1 MHNGRRKQSVQTKK
15 IIAGVHEK
23 KIEKLFGVLEKIHKT
38 WICVKSTTKQIY
50 IVRIRSLE
58 ENNNL

>member
-1 MHNGRRKQSVQTKK
+1 M
-15 IIAGVHEK
+15 K

-38 WICVKSTTKQIY
+38 WICVKNTTKQIY

-58 ENNNL
+58 ENNNLQINYRKINLKD